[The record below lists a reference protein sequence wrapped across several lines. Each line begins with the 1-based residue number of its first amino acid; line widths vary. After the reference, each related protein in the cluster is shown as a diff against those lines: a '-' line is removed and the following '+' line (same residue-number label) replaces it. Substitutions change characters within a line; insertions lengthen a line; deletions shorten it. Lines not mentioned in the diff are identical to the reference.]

1 MVAVA
6 GEDSEARAKIIE
18 EVEPG
23 SLVIPVSPAA
33 FHFSLEFFFML
44 FLIISYA
51 NSLSYP
57 KESWIEPHA
66 FCSFN
71 NPWRFLVYREKR
83 RHAVVHLCIISLCFS
98 LWKHMLNTSMFKME
112 FWKTPLTY
120 LLNMKLK
127 RSSTPHPEISFQHI
141 KKKKDGRYWF
151 LGICLTHWAAVGG
164 NKRSPCLYKLRGWR
178 QKPKSHWTGS
188 LNEQWWLEVR
198 EMLFQILGGDLMA
211 TT

>member
-141 KKKKDGRYWF
+141 KKKRWSILISWHMSHP
-151 LGICLTHWAAVGG
+151 LGCGG
-164 NKRSPCLYKLRGWR
+164 W
-178 QKPKSHWTGS
+178 
-188 LNEQWWLEVR
+188 
-198 EMLFQILGGDLMA
+198 
-211 TT
+211 